1 MLSFIDAFYDKKM
14 DDVEKL
20 VAIYDIIGTMND
32 DEIDEF
38 GYWLYTEFFDDDPK
52 YIFCISDVRRMV
64 VALGAEYYDE
74 ILDFLDPE
82 ERVIKL
88 RNFTND
94 GVFYDSPNY
103 DYDEYRDHR
112 EYAGFDESEESD
124 DPDELNERRSRIR
137 KRSSAN
143 HKKNKIFQAHGGLKT
158 RRRRDLIDPKHKREI
173 RQSRIKRRHE
183 YRQSRPQALS
193 YARSD
198 RAMTKSGFNIRKRYR

>member
-74 ILDFLDPE
+74 ILDFLDPD

-88 RNFTND
+88 RNFTDD
-94 GVFYDSPNY
+94 GVY
-103 DYDEYRDHR
+103 YDEHPEDYEEYQDHR
-112 EYAGFDESEESD
+112 AYAGFDESEESD
-124 DPDELNERRSRIR
+124 DEMNERRSRIR

-143 HKKNKIFQAHGGLKT
+143 HKKNKIFQAHGGLRT
-158 RRRRDLIDPKHKREI
+158 RRNRDLMNPKHQREI
-173 RQSRIKRRHE
+173 RQTKIKRRHE
-183 YRQSRPQALS
+183 YRQTRPQALS

-198 RAMTKSGFNIRKRYR
+198 RAMTKTGFNIRKRYR